1 MEKNQWQ
8 WAEIIRPSSSIFD
21 FRLKEI
27 WKYRDLWWMFVTRDF
42 IASYKQTILGP
53 LWFVLQPVLTSLMY
67 SIVFGGIAGISTDGL
82 PKPVFYLS
90 GITLWNYFADC
101 LNKNS
106 SIFVS
111 NARLFGKI
119 YFPRLIT
126 PLSVITSGLIKLCI
140 QLLLFFGYWLYF
152 KTQGAALY
160 LQWQLAFLPVLVLL
174 SAVLGLGFGLMVSA
188 LTTKYRDLAQLLGF
202 GVQLAMYA
210 TPIIYPMNSVPS
222 KFKFM
227 VGLNPVTYI
236 VENFRYSVTG
246 VGYFSYYGLAYTA
259 IFAFITFLLGLI
271 IFKQIERNFMD
282 SV

>member
-152 KTQGAALY
+152 KTQGAPLY

-282 SV
+282 TV